1 MNTADPRDVLRHSAM
16 SPLQVLIVGLTIALN
31 ALDGF
36 DVTAISYASPGISK
50 EWSLPQG
57 GLGIVLSMELIGMA
71 FGSIV
76 IGNLADRIGRK
87 PTMLL
92 CLAFMSVG
100 MLMATTA
107 GNPTAL
113 SVWRV
118 ITGLGIGGML
128 AAINAVSSEF
138 ANDKRKHMSV
148 ALMTIGYPL
157 GAVFGGLGAARL
169 LQTYDWRSVF
179 YLGALATVVL
189 IPVVALVI
197 PESVHW
203 LARKQPSGA
212 LGKINKAM
220 ARMGHPPVAAL
231 PVISPAA
238 RAQSAGDIFGP
249 AMLATTVLVT
259 LAYFFH
265 IVTFYYIIKWVPKI
279 VVDMGFVAS
288 SSARVLMWT
297 NVGGAT
303 GGAIFGF
310 LTLRYNVKMLTIAA
324 LVVSTVAVSVF
335 GTAPADLQTLIIICA
350 FCGFFIN
357 AGIVGLYAIIAQAFP
372 THVRASGTGFAIGA
386 GRGGSVLAPIIAGF
400 LFQYGFSLPT
410 VSFALGAGSIIGA
423 VMLLLLKIE
432 DKTADEPATLRPAR
446 S

>member
-1 MNTADPRDVLRHSAM
+1 M
-16 SPLQVLIVGLTIALN
+16 SPLQVLIVGLMIVLN

-148 ALMTIGYPL
+148 ALMTIG
-157 GAVFGGLGAARL
+157 
-169 LQTYDWRSVF
+169 
-179 YLGALATVVL
+179 
-189 IPVVALVI
+189 
-197 PESVHW
+197 
-203 LARKQPSGA
+203 
-212 LGKINKAM
+212 
-220 ARMGHPPVAAL
+220 
-231 PVISPAA
+231 
-238 RAQSAGDIFGP
+238 
-249 AMLATTVLVT
+249 
-259 LAYFFH
+259 
-265 IVTFYYIIKWVPKI
+265 
-279 VVDMGFVAS
+279 
-288 SSARVLMWT
+288 
-297 NVGGAT
+297 
-303 GGAIFGF
+303 
-310 LTLRYNVKMLTIAA
+310 
-324 LVVSTVAVSVF
+324 
-335 GTAPADLQTLIIICA
+335 
-350 FCGFFIN
+350 
-357 AGIVGLYAIIAQAFP
+357 
-372 THVRASGTGFAIGA
+372 
-386 GRGGSVLAPIIAGF
+386 
-400 LFQYGFSLPT
+400 
-410 VSFALGAGSIIGA
+410 
-423 VMLLLLKIE
+423 
-432 DKTADEPATLRPAR
+432 
-446 S
+446 

>member
-1 MNTADPRDVLRHSAM
+1 M
-16 SPLQVLIVGLTIALN
+16 
-31 ALDGF
+31 
-36 DVTAISYASPGISK
+36 
-50 EWSLPQG
+50 
-57 GLGIVLSMELIGMA
+57 
-71 FGSIV
+71 
-76 IGNLADRIGRK
+76 
-87 PTMLL
+87 
-92 CLAFMSVG
+92 
-100 MLMATTA
+100 
-107 GNPTAL
+107 
-113 SVWRV
+113 

-157 GAVFGGLGAARL
+157 GAVLGGLGAARL

-231 PVISPAA
+231 PVMSPAA

-310 LTLRYNVKMLTIAA
+310 LTLRYNVKMLTIAV

-372 THVRASGTGFAIGA
+372 THVRASGTGFAIGV

-400 LFQYGFSLPT
+400 LFRTGFRS
-410 VSFALGAGSIIGA
+410 
-423 VMLLLLKIE
+423 
-432 DKTADEPATLRPAR
+432 RPSR
-446 S
+446 SRSVRVRSSAPSCCCC

>member
-1 MNTADPRDVLRHSAM
+1 M
-16 SPLQVLIVGLTIALN
+16 SPLQVLIVGLMIVLN

-36 DVTAISYASPGISK
+36 DVSAISYASPGISK

-76 IGNLADRIGRK
+76 IGNLADRVGRK

-179 YLGALATVVL
+179 YLGAMATVVL
-189 IPVVALVI
+189 IPVVAFVI

-212 LGKINKAM
+212 LEKINKAM

-231 PVISPAA
+231 PVMSPAA

-324 LVVSTVAVSVF
+324 LVVSTVAVSLF

-423 VMLLLLKIE
+423 VMLLLLKID
-432 DKTADEPATLRPAR
+432 DKTADQPATLRPAR

>member
-1 MNTADPRDVLRHSAM
+1 M
-16 SPLQVLIVGLTIALN
+16 SPLQVLIVGLMIALN

-76 IGNLADRIGRK
+76 IGNLADRVGRK

-179 YLGALATVVL
+179 YLGAIATVAL
-189 IPVVALVI
+189 IPVVAFVI

-212 LGKINKAM
+212 LEKINKAM

-231 PVISPAA
+231 PVMSPAA

-310 LTLRYNVKMLTIAA
+310 LTLRYNVKMLTVAA

-386 GRGGSVLAPIIAGF
+386 GRGGSVLAPIVAGF

>member
-231 PVISPAA
+231 PVMSPAA

-249 AMLATTVLVT
+249 ALLATTVLVT

-310 LTLRYNVKMLTIAA
+310 LTLRYNVKMLTIVA